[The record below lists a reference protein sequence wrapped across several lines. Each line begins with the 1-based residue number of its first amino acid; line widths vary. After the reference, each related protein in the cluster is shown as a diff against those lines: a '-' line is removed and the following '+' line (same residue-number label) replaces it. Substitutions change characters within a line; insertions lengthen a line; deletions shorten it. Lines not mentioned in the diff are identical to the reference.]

1 MAKSTKDFTIKI
13 GDDKPKPRVP
23 LRRAAAT
30 DDETINKAV
39 EQVAKQAAGQGNT
52 KPANPAQTTTK
63 TKSTTSGKSTA
74 KVKSTK
80 TAAKRTSKPAAEASP
95 APDPELTRKLS
106 NKRLTIDIPL
116 YLHEALRQYNHVN
129 RTTAKDLINDYL
141 HQLTKTD
148 DIRPKK

>member
-13 GDDKPKPRVP
+13 GDAKPRVP

-39 EQVAKQAAGQGNT
+39 EQVAKQAAGQGSGKAT
-52 KPANPAQTTTK
+52 EPSQPAKKTKRATKTSAKAKPAKPAPK
-63 TKSTTSGKSTA
+63 KADKPVS
-74 KVKSTK
+74 K
-80 TAAKRTSKPAAEASP
+80 TAPT
-95 APDPELTRKLS
+95 PDPELEKKLS

-116 YLHEALRQYNHVN
+116 YLHEALRQYNHEN
-129 RTTAKDLINDYL
+129 RTTAKDLVNDYL
-141 HQLTKTD
+141 HQLTKTE

>member
-13 GDDKPKPRVP
+13 GDNKPRVP

-30 DDETINKAV
+30 DDDTINKAV
-39 EQVAKQAAGQGNT
+39 EQVAKQAAAGQGSGTATQPT
-52 KPANPAQTTTK
+52 KAAPKA
-63 TKSTTSGKSTA
+63 KSTTKGATKA
-74 KVKSTK
+74 KTPKA
-80 TAAKRTSKPAAEASP
+80 AAKQPSKPAAKAAPAS
-95 APDPELTRKLS
+95 DPELVKKLS

-116 YLHEALRQYNHVN
+116 YLHEALRQYNHEN

-141 HQLTKTD
+141 HQLTKTE

>member
-39 EQVAKQAAGQGNT
+39 EQVAKQAAGQGSAKAA
-52 KPANPAQTTTK
+52 KPAQEATK
-63 TKSTTSGKSTA
+63 AKSTTSKSTA
-74 KVKSTK
+74 KAKPAK
-80 TAAKRTSKPAAEASP
+80 AAARRASKPATEAP
-95 APDPELTRKLS
+95 PLPDPELVRKLS

-116 YLHEALRQYNHVN
+116 YLHEALRQYNHIN